1 MQSQANEKTTKNRK
15 EGRGRG
21 KGACRN
27 EVERNEIFALL
38 AAKRD
43 GNWCMVM
50 SGLFVQWLLFSALMQ
65 N

>member
-21 KGACRN
+21 ACRN
-27 EVERNEIFALL
+27 DVDRNEIFALL